1 MFYVLYRLGRPV
13 TKTGVR
19 QRFTSDSMG
28 FDVSDL
34 FHMLLYD
41 AGLSERN
48 IQKLVRIDV
57 RNIHA
62 MDLGIFLH
70 NGLDDHSHR

>member
-1 MFYVLYRLGRPV
+1 MFYILYRLGRSI

-19 QRFTSDSMG
+19 QYFTSNSMG

-41 AGLSERN
+41 AGLSERK

-57 RNIHA
+57 RHIYA
-62 MDLGIFLH
+62 VDLGIFLH